1 MNKTK
6 KKVAKDTKDDTKME
20 RRPLRAGK
28 GDLRVLWDSY
38 RRGTYVKA
46 KHGALV

>member
-1 MNKTK
+1 MSKTK
-6 KKVAKDTKDDTKME
+6 KKSAKDTKDSTEMK
-20 RRPLRAGK
+20 RPLRSGK

-38 RRGTYVKA
+38 RRGAYVKA

>member
-1 MNKTK
+1 MSKTK
-6 KKVAKDTKDDTKME
+6 KKTAKDTKDRAEME
-20 RRPLRAGK
+20 RPLRAGK